1 MKRRDFLRVSGLST
15 PVLLNGLSLSTLAKS
30 RLFSTIDGDSDRILV
45 LIQLTGGNDGL
56 NTIIPMDMYDRLQAV
71 RTDIM
76 VPENSVINIDQ
87 DLAMHGSME
96 SMHELYTQ
104 QQLKIVQGVAY
115 PNQNR
120 SHFRS
125 TDIWTSGS
133 PATEVWIDGWLG
145 RYFQNRHPEFPTGYP
160 NADCPD
166 PFAITVGSLVSAT
179 CQGITGNF
187 SMAISDVDSLN
198 PISEGATGS
207 LPDTPY
213 GDELMF
219 LREAIRQT
227 NAYAEQITNAADAG
241 TTSVSYNEDNPLAQS
256 LKTVAQLISGG
267 LQTRVYVVS
276 LGGFDTHA
284 GQVNENDSN
293 AGMHADLLQTVS
305 EAVFSFQTDIQNQGL
320 QDRVLGMTFSEFGR
334 QIAQNDSF
342 GTDHGTA
349 APLFL
354 FGNCVDPAI
363 LGHNAEIPELVDPQ
377 DGVAMQYDF
386 RDIYGSVL
394 VDWFDVE
401 EAEVREI
408 LHPEF
413 IKLPLL
419 DQNCLMTTS
428 TSDPTAVDQLVDM
441 VIRPQP
447 VRGTAY
453 IDLELRES
461 AEVDLRIYDSV
472 GKELATLISG
482 RVDAGLSTYS
492 HDCHRFPAGNY
503 YCRLRVGRRHMTQ
516 LMLVI

>member
-1 MKRRDFLRVSGLST
+1 M
-15 PVLLNGLSLSTLAKS
+15 LNGLSLSTLSKS
-30 RLFSTIDGDSDRILV
+30 RLFSTVDGDSDRILV

-76 VPENSVINIDQ
+76 LPEDSVINIDQ

-96 SMHELYTQ
+96 PMHELYTQ
-104 QQLKIVQGVAY
+104 QQVKIVQGVSY

-133 PATEVWIDGWLG
+133 PAEEVWIDGWLG

-160 NADCPD
+160 TTDCPD
-166 PFAITVGSLVSAT
+166 PFAITVGSLVSGT
-179 CQGITGNF
+179 CQGTTGNF

-198 PISEGATGS
+198 PISEGASGS

-213 GDELMF
+213 GDELLF

-227 NAYAEQITNAADAG
+227 NAYAEQISTAADMG
-241 TTSVSYNEDNPLAQS
+241 TTTGTYDEDNPLARS
-256 LKTVAQLISGG
+256 LQTVAQLISGG

-276 LGGFDTHA
+276 LGGWDTHA
-284 GQVNENDSN
+284 GQVNENDST
-293 AGMHADLLQTVS
+293 AGTHELLLRSVS
-305 EAVFSFQTDIQNQGL
+305 EAIFSFQTDMQTQGL
-320 QDRVLGMTFSEFGR
+320 QDKVLGMTFSEFGR

-363 LGHNAEIPELVDPQ
+363 LGHNAEIPEVVDPQ
-377 DGVAMQYDF
+377 DGVALQYDF

-394 VDWFDVE
+394 VDWFNVE
-401 EAEVREI
+401 ETEVRDI
-408 LHPEF
+408 LHADF
-413 IKLPLL
+413 VKLPLL

-428 TSDPTAVDQLVDM
+428 TTDPEALDQLVDM

-453 IDLELRES
+453 IDIELRES
-461 AEVDLRIYDSV
+461 ADIDLRIFDPV
-472 GKELATLISG
+472 GKELATMMSG
-482 RVDAGLSTYS
+482 KADAGLTTYS

-503 YCRLRVGRRHMTQ
+503 YCRLRVGRRHLTK
-516 LMLVI
+516 LMLVM